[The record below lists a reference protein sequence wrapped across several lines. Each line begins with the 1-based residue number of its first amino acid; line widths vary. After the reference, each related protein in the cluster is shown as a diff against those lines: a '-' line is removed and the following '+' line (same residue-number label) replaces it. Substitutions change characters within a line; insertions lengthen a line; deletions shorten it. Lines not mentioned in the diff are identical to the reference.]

1 MEIIL
6 FRDNI
11 TNKTHSNFY
20 LEYGHNVSKLLV
32 GYVGTKK
39 YMIFYTYSYLKLS
52 KKDSLVCFFY
62 FYQWACLC
70 SFTRL

>member
-20 LEYGHNVSKLLV
+20 LEYEHNVSKLLV
-32 GYVGTKK
+32 RYVGTKK
-39 YMIFYTYSYLKLS
+39 YILS
-52 KKDSLVCFFY
+52 KKKEDILYIFLSQLI
-62 FYQWACLC
+62 
-70 SFTRL
+70 